1 MPAGPVEIVIRG
13 HLGPAMTTALHDFVL
28 IPDAGSTRMVGEVA
42 DQAALLGLLELL
54 DELHVEVVSVNPV
67 TPAAGS
73 ER

>member
-13 HLGPAMTTALHDFVL
+13 RLGPAMTTALHDFTL
-28 IPDAGSTRMVGEVA
+28 TAGDGTTRMVGDVQ

-54 DELHVEVVSVNPV
+54 DELHVEVVSVNP
-67 TPAAGS
+67 AA